1 MSKSE
6 IEMWRLNIENSAAT
20 VCNQYG
26 QDVACSVF
34 NRYDAHN
41 IDDLSPI
48 YYSDVFG
55 ELEQILND

>member
-6 IEMWRLNIENSAAT
+6 IEMWRLNIENSATT
-20 VCNQYG
+20 VCNLYG
-26 QDVACSVF
+26 QAVARSVF

-41 IDDLSPI
+41 IDDLSPL

-55 ELEQILND
+55 ELEQIVND